1 MKLNVGSLAVE
12 FDEVI
17 GARLA
22 VVLVQLERTST
33 QRAQHSQYSAMA
45 HGSSLN
51 FRWERKSASDDT
63 LYRPL
68 RLRTFPFLQKKL
80 APDDTTVSPP
90 EASFLVHCSDA
101 QPLAQPLRSCDE
113 AVERPGQTSLNSIGL
128 TIRESSPLWRPL
140 P

>member
-22 VVLVQLERTST
+22 VVLVQAERTST
-33 QRAQHSQYSAMA
+33 QRAQHSQHSAMA

-63 LYRPL
+63 LYRPPEVAHL
-68 RLRTFPFLQKKL
+68 PFFAKGTGPGRHNCI
-80 APDDTTVSPP
+80 AP
-90 EASFLVHCSDA
+90 
-101 QPLAQPLRSCDE
+101 
-113 AVERPGQTSLNSIGL
+113 
-128 TIRESSPLWRPL
+128 
-140 P
+140 